1 MKIKFGT
8 DGWRAIIAKEFTNYN
23 VARITYGVATWL
35 KHAKSNSHLNI
46 NSKHKVVIG
55 FDCRFAGKQ
64 FMDVVS
70 KVLLHE
76 GIETIIYNQP
86 ITTPAISLAAKELDC
101 DLGIILTASHNPANY
116 NGYKLKGAFGG
127 PLLAEAISEIEE
139 LIPDNISYD
148 FEAFD
153 NNSAQE
159 VDLKKLYLDKI
170 HVAFDIEAIRNSGLN
185 LSYDAMYG
193 SGQFIMQELFP
204 DADLFRCEWN
214 PTFFGINPEPIL
226 KNLGAYQNHLQDTP
240 NLDFGLVNDGDA
252 DRIGLFDG
260 EGNYINSHNI
270 ILLLLH
276 YLCNY
281 KGWKGK
287 VATGFSSTVKITQ
300 FCKMHNLNLEVVPIG
315 FKHICSLMVNEDI
328 LVGGEESGGIAVK
341 GHIPERDGIWNG
353 LVLIQAMMET
363 KKTLPELLKEVTDLV
378 GSFAFQRIDL
388 KLSEAKKQEVVSNCK
403 AGKYSSFGNWKVER
417 IEDLDG
423 WKYYF
428 NADEWLMI
436 RPSGTEPVLRTYAEG
451 RTEERAREILQSC
464 HNQIL

>member
-1 MKIKFGT
+1 MPNLKIQSEKL
-8 DGWRAIIAKEFTNYN
+8 W
-23 VARITYGVATWL
+23 
-35 KHAKSNSHLNI
+35 
-46 NSKHKVVIG
+46 
-55 FDCRFAGKQ
+55 FD
-64 FMDVVS
+64 
-70 KVLLHE
+70 
-76 GIETIIYNQP
+76 
-86 ITTPAISLAAKELDC
+86 
-101 DLGIILTASHNPANY
+101 
-116 NGYKLKGAFGG
+116 
-127 PLLAEAISEIEE
+127 
-139 LIPDNISYD
+139 
-148 FEAFD
+148 
-153 NNSAQE
+153 
-159 VDLKKLYLDKI
+159 
-170 HVAFDIEAIRNSGLN
+170 
-185 LSYDAMYG
+185 
-193 SGQFIMQELFP
+193 
-204 DADLFRCEWN
+204 
-214 PTFFGINPEPIL
+214 
-226 KNLGAYQNHLQDTP
+226 P

-260 EGNYINSHNI
+260 EGNYIDSHNI

-300 FCKMHNLNLEVVPIG
+300 FCKMHNLELEVVPIG

-388 KLSEAKKQEVVSNCK
+388 KLSQAKKQEVVSNCK

-451 RTEERAREILQSC
+451 RTEERAKEILENC
-464 HNQIL
+464 HYQIL